1 LKEKWKITNS
11 DYQTLNAV
19 SKATAT
25 RDLTELVE
33 KFKILK
39 RTGDIG
45 AGTNY
50 ILIRS

>member
-1 LKEKWKITNS
+1 MQTLKEVMENHKLGST
-11 DYQTLNAV
+11 
-19 SKATAT
+19 KANAT
-25 RDLTELVE
+25 RDLTELDE

-50 ILIRS
+50 ILIGS